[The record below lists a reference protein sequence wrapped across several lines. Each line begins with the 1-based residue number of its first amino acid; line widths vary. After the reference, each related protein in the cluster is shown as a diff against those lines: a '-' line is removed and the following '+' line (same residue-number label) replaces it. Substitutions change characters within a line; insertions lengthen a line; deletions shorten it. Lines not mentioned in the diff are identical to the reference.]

1 MKMMSYRKKLW
12 TGFILIGIMNVMLPL
27 TAAAEEGV
35 TDLGNLVVT
44 GEKLFVPTMESDE
57 TVYTGTKVT
66 KEGIESEGSKAQT
79 SVYQAID
86 ILPGISV
93 ESADPY
99 GLGAEQSAIR
109 VRGMR
114 GYLGAMTVEGVP
126 NYGGNPI
133 GPREY
138 LYDTENFQSISVY
151 KGAVPGDLGTGVGDR
166 GGAIELSPQW
176 PGETFGAQLKQGVG
190 TDGYHRSFL
199 RLDSGSLTEADT
211 RFSGSYSY
219 TQAEKWKGPGEAGP
233 RNNANIAFSQ
243 PIGDHVDVKVWFNY
257 NDLKK
262 DLYRSLSYD
271 QAQSL
276 SANYKFDYNPD
287 LSGTKAQDIYY
298 YGYNRGSFENDDA
311 LALITITPIDHLK
324 FTVKPYYCHENSEI
338 YQGVT
343 SGGGRVQKRNR
354 EIKRPGA
361 IGEVTWNSPFFTTAL
376 GYHFE
381 KSDMKIYTENYGI
394 TSSGLN
400 WQGYGNFASPSD
412 SYINSPYFKIA
423 GSHERFDWQAGL
435 KYFRYD
441 EGASEGYV
449 TDSKTY
455 ELIRAPDLDREE
467 RVYDILLPTVGAAFK
482 FTESVQAYAS
492 YGKNFIRPYAYM
504 PLVNLY
510 NNYRQRFIDAGIT
523 LNDLFSGYEME
534 QTDTIDFG
542 VRWNTPWFDITPT
555 VFFNKSKNLF
565 TNVYDPRV
573 DLSYQQNNAKA
584 TGYGIDVG
592 ANFYLARPLTF
603 FVNPSWTVLT
613 YDDDITDSKGNTI
626 PLKGNQVVDTPEF
639 MIKAGLVY
647 KWSDLE
653 VIPMVRWL
661 SSRYGN
667 AENTQ
672 KVDSYAIVD
681 LRLTYALQNIPVAR
695 ALKFSLDLN
704 NLFNKEY
711 ISVISAS
718 DYTTGGK
725 ASYYTGSLFT
735 TVFTV
740 SLEF

>member
-12 TGFILIGIMNVMLPL
+12 TGFIFIGIMNVMLPL
-27 TAAAEEGV
+27 MAAAEEGV
-35 TDLGNLVVT
+35 TDLGHLVVT

-233 RNNANIAFSQ
+233 RNNANIALSQ

-262 DLYRSLSYD
+262 DLYRSLSYN

-287 LSGTKAQDIYY
+287 LSETKAQDIYY

-311 LALITITPIDHLK
+311 LALIKITPIDHLK

-343 SGGGRVQKRNR
+343 SSGGRVQKRNR

-361 IGEVTWNSPFFTTAL
+361 IGEVAWNSPFFTTAL

-394 TSSGLN
+394 TSSGLS

-467 RVYDILLPTVGAAFK
+467 RVYDIP
-482 FTESVQAYAS
+482 AS
-492 YGKNFIRPYAYM
+492 HRRGRI
-504 PLVNLY
+504 
-510 NNYRQRFIDAGIT
+510 Q
-523 LNDLFSGYEME
+523 
-534 QTDTIDFG
+534 
-542 VRWNTPWFDITPT
+542 
-555 VFFNKSKNLF
+555 
-565 TNVYDPRV
+565 VY
-573 DLSYQQNNAKA
+573 
-584 TGYGIDVG
+584 
-592 ANFYLARPLTF
+592 
-603 FVNPSWTVLT
+603 
-613 YDDDITDSKGNTI
+613 
-626 PLKGNQVVDTPEF
+626 
-639 MIKAGLVY
+639 
-647 KWSDLE
+647 
-653 VIPMVRWL
+653 
-661 SSRYGN
+661 
-667 AENTQ
+667 
-672 KVDSYAIVD
+672 
-681 LRLTYALQNIPVAR
+681 
-695 ALKFSLDLN
+695 
-704 NLFNKEY
+704 
-711 ISVISAS
+711 
-718 DYTTGGK
+718 
-725 ASYYTGSLFT
+725 
-735 TVFTV
+735 
-740 SLEF
+740 